1 MSNQNGE
8 NLKELFERFMDTEQ
22 AQMSAEDIQR
32 GEQILGERPA
42 PEPSKQ
48 LIAEIKAEVG
58 EAALLRTANASRRM
72 AYKTAAVAAGLIIL
86 AAVGVKIFE
95 QGRDEIPMVATEIW
109 ESRDIAADDADLAT
123 LTAEI
128 EQIESD
134 MVALQLG
141 ENGSNGNAE
150 LTELEMEVIEV
161 SSDFWKG

>member
-1 MSNQNGE
+1 MSNQNEE
-8 NLKELFERFMDTEQ
+8 NLKGLLERFVDAEQ
-22 AQMSAEDIQR
+22 AQMSAEDIRR
-32 GEQILGERPA
+32 GEQILGERPG
-42 PEPSKQ
+42 PEPSEQ

-58 EAALLRTANASRRM
+58 KAVVRRKANALRRM
-72 AYKTAAVAAGLIIL
+72 TYKAAAVAAGLIIL

-95 QGRDEIPMVATEIW
+95 QGRDEVPIVATEIW

-134 MVALQLG
+134 MLALQLG